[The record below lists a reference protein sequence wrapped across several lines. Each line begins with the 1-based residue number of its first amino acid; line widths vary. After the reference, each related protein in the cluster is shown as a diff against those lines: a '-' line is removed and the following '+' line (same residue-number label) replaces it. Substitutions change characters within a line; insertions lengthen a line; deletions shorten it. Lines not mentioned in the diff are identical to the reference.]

1 MNEHPLNALPQGYRL
16 QEYELVRV
24 LGLGGFGVTYLGY
37 DHNLD
42 KPVAVK
48 EYLPADIA
56 VRTENK
62 SIAPKASTFRVDFAW
77 GLDRFLDE
85 ARTLAR
91 FDHRNI
97 VKVYRYFEA
106 NGTAYIVMEY
116 AEGETLSAFLSR
128 KGALDESELKAILI
142 PILDGLE
149 TVHAADFLHRDIK
162 PANIILRDEDAS
174 PVLVDFGAAR
184 QAISGRSQS
193 VTTIVTAGYAPIEQY
208 SSRGNQGPWTDIYA
222 LGAVC
227 YRALTGK
234 APVDSIERL
243 TDDQLEPVSS
253 KCIEKGSEGFLKA
266 IDWALHVKEADRPN
280 NKSEWYLALTAP
292 EPISADV
299 PTSQAVDSP
308 PENLPVHD
316 YRGFDRAGIHRD
328 TGTQYDQHGL
338 DQRGFDAN
346 GFDSEGYDRYG
357 YGKDGFDRDGYRKV
371 VRPNIGFWPWNWEDK
386 EGYDLEGFHLESKLH
401 KITGTK
407 FGLDGYDW
415 QVYDRDGY
423 GRDGFNANKVDRLGY
438 KKETTSYAPLGDR
451 YNGSETYDSN
461 GFDKKGF
468 DKKGFNL
475 AGIHK
480 ATKSE
485 YDTSGYNRSGYDRNG
500 FNRDGIHQATESKYD
515 NGGYDKE
522 GRDEN
527 GHRCYDIHG
536 FHLSSKKHRQTSVE
550 YDIEGYDAD
559 GYDNEGLSRTGF
571 QKDGTWH
578 YKPGNQYYDSRGF
591 NKETGY
597 HWATGTDIDPEG
609 FSRGGWDDGLF
620 GYDRSGFDRSGFNR
634 EGFHRETSTKFDPA
648 GYDKDG
654 YNKDGYDSHEIY
666 GYNRA
671 GYNRSGFHKKTNL
684 HRETGTLFDP
694 QGYDCNGFDLDGYD
708 RKGLDSS
715 GIDQDGY
722 TINSYSGTLNIGKFH
737 HETHINKDTGTEFNP
752 QGFNWLGIHQTGK
765 SNDPEGF
772 DAFGR
777 LYVIPLF
784 HGDDFP
790 TDSYSRRYLDWNGYD
805 IKGYNREGFNWNG
818 YDHRGFYYKGYHRDT
833 KSILDNEGYDRE
845 GFSEAGH
852 NRAGFDRDGYHKATG
867 TTACPEGFDAEG
879 FHAAT
884 GFHKET
890 KKHRMTNSEY
900 DTKGY
905 NVEGYDRAGFDRFG
919 FDGNDFDSEGFHSSG
934 CDRHRYDRDGY
945 DRSGFDRNGIHRDTG
960 TELDL
965 RGFIFKDIYDFPKRH
980 QKTNMFQ
987 DPDGYDS
994 NGWDRYGFD
1003 CDGIHRETLARYN
1016 RIGFDSKGLNQIGKR
1031 RSKTKKV
1038 LECLFRIDDWRDLAM
1053 LTVIIALAG
1062 FGITA
1067 LLIQVTEPTVNEASN
1082 IVAEAGRKASS
1093 GESSTIVSVVDYLP
1107 GFLVNHWWSMPDFS
1121 QPEHVLES
1129 VLLFFVFVLFYL
1141 LRIMACFMAIAMIC
1155 FTIGYFKTEE
1165 RYYLQKEES
1174 AVNCWTALYMTLSA
1188 TLGAFGIYRLF
1199 IIT

>member
-16 QEYELVRV
+16 QEYEMVRV

-48 EYLPADIA
+48 EYLPTDIA
-56 VRTENK
+56 VRTENQ
-62 SIAPKASTFRVDFAW
+62 SIAPKASTFREDFAW

-116 AEGETLSAFLSR
+116 AEGETLSTFLSR
-128 KGALDESELKAILI
+128 KGPLDESEVKAILI

-162 PANIILRDEDAS
+162 PANIVLRDEDAS

-193 VTTIVTAGYAPIEQY
+193 VTTIITPGYAPIEQY

-227 YRALTGK
+227 YKALTGK

-253 KCIEKGSEGFLKA
+253 NCIEKGSEGFLKA
-266 IDWALHVKEADRPN
+266 IDWALHVKEADRPH

-299 PTSQAVDSP
+299 PTSEAVGSL
-308 PENLPVHD
+308 PENLPAHD

-357 YGKDGFDRDGYRKV
+357 YGKDGFDRDGYREVKH
-371 VRPNIGFWPWNWEDK
+371 PNYTFLNREDK
-386 EGYDLEGFHLESKLH
+386 EGYDKEGFHLESKLH
-401 KITGTK
+401 KITGTE
-407 FGLDGYDW
+407 FDLDGYEW
-415 QVYDRDGY
+415 HGYDREGY
-423 GRDGFNANKVDRLGY
+423 RRSGFNANKVDRLGY
-438 KKETTSYAPLGDR
+438 KEEISSSDARRRLCD
-451 YNGSETYDSN
+451 NGSEIYDSN

-468 DKKGFNL
+468 DKKGFNR

-485 YDTSGYNRSGYDRNG
+485 LDTYGYNRSGYDRNG
-500 FNRDGIHQATESKYD
+500 FNRAGIHQATGTKYD
-515 NGGYDKE
+515 NGGYDKD

-527 GHRCYDIHG
+527 GHRFYDIHG
-536 FHLSSKKHRQTSVE
+536 FHLSSKEHRQTSVE

-559 GYDNEGLSRTGF
+559 GYDNKGLSRTGF
-571 QKDGTWH
+571 KKDGTWH
-578 YKPGNQYYDSRGF
+578 YKPGNLYIDSRGF
-591 NKETGY
+591 NKETGD
-597 HWATGTDIDPEG
+597 HWATGTSRDPEG
-609 FSRGGWDDGLF
+609 FDRWGKDDSSIS
-620 GYDRSGFDRSGFNR
+620 YDRSGFGYYSGYNR
-634 EGFHRETSTKFDPA
+634 EGFHRDTGTKFNPA
-648 GYDKDG
+648 GFDRDG
-654 YNKDGYDSHEIY
+654 YNKDGYNSHKSY
-666 GYNRA
+666 GCDRAGYNRA
-671 GYNRSGFHKKTNL
+671 GFHEKTNL

-694 QGYDCNGFDLDGYD
+694 QGYDSNGFDLDGYD
-708 RKGLDSS
+708 REGLDSS
-715 GIDQDGY
+715 GIDKNGY
-722 TINSYSGTLNIGKFH
+722 ANTKFGRFH

-752 QGFNWLGIHQTGK
+752 QGFSWKGTHQTGK
-765 SNDPEGF
+765 WNDPQGF
-772 DAFGR
+772 DALGFR
-777 LYVIPLF
+777 YVKPLF
-784 HGDDFP
+784 HGDDCP
-790 TDSYSRRYLDWNGYD
+790 TKYFNRRYLDRNGYD
-805 IKGYNREGFNWNG
+805 IDGYNREGYNWNG

-833 KSILDNEGYDRE
+833 KSIFDNDGYDRD
-845 GFSEAGH
+845 GFNEAGY
-852 NRAGFDRDGYHKATG
+852 NRDGFERDGYHKATG

-879 FHAAT
+879 FHFVS
-884 GFHKET
+884 GFHKKT
-890 KKHRMTNSEY
+890 KRHRMTGSEY

-905 NVEGYDRAGFDRFG
+905 NVEGYDRACFDRFG
-919 FDGNDFDSEGFHSSG
+919 FDENDFDIEGFHSSG
-934 CDRHRYDRDGY
+934 YDNDMYDRDGY
-945 DRSGFDRNGIHRDTG
+945 DRSGYDRNGIHRDTG

-965 RGFIFKDIYDFPKRH
+965 RGFIYFSKYDIPMIH
-980 QKTNMFQ
+980 QKTNKRF
-987 DPDGYDS
+987 DPDGYNS
-994 NGWDRYGFD
+994 FGWDRYGFD
-1003 CDGIHRETLARYN
+1003 RDGFHIYTLARFN
-1016 RIGFDSKGLNQIGKR
+1016 PAGIDNKGLNQFGKR
-1031 RSKTKKV
+1031 RSITKKV
-1038 LECLFRIDDWRDLAM
+1038 LEVLFRIDDWPNLAI
-1053 LTVIIALAG
+1053 LTVMIALAG
-1062 FGITA
+1062 LGIIA
-1067 LLIQVTEPTVNEASN
+1067 LLIQVTEPTVNETSN
-1082 IVAEAGRKASS
+1082 IIAEAGRKASS
-1093 GESSTIVSVVDYLP
+1093 GESSTLEAVVDYLP
-1107 GFLVNHWWSMPDFS
+1107 GFLVNYWRSMPDLS

-1141 LRIMACFMAIAMIC
+1141 LRIVACFMALVMNFI
-1155 FTIGYFKTEE
+1155 TIRYFKTEE
-1165 RYYLQKEES
+1165 RYYLDKEER
-1174 AVNCWTALYMTLSA
+1174 AVDFWIMLVATLAAS
-1188 TLGAFGIYRLF
+1188 LGAFGIYRLF
-1199 IIT
+1199 ITT